1 MSKSIEPEIKEI
13 KDIGK
18 EIPIV
23 KQEKNYRKPS
33 EISQTKECSSVI
45 INNNKSQ
52 EKSIKMKRSSNGEN
66 IRLHEL
72 SKYGSCNE
80 IKFTIKT
87 QQGSSFAMSSL
98 DQYQQIESSKFK
110 HQINPKTKNLIL
122 EVIESSTIAEKTK
135 ITITPSGLI
144 DSQRKS
150 QDGYV
155 YFGSE
160 SVQV

>member
-13 KDIGK
+13 KNIGK

-33 EISQTKECSSVI
+33 EISQTKEC
-45 INNNKSQ
+45 
-52 EKSIKMKRSSNGEN
+52 SNGEN